1 MASLW
6 SSIEA
11 ACLVFVLIGALF
23 GNVILFYIVAKLR
36 ALQTKA
42 NVFILNLA
50 AADLLVTVFN
60 VPVTCVAV
68 IAEDWILGK
77 TVCLMTGFITLLTF
91 VASCMALS
99 MISINRYHAIV
110 HWSSYENIYKRRKCA
125 LYVCITWSITI
136 VLSLPPFFGW
146 AKFDYDPAQSYCFA
160 EWTSSKSYTIFM
172 ISVCLLVPLSV
183 MSYCYSNIIRFHK
196 ESGRRVMAE
205 TIMSRDDEF
214 HVRDPD
220 SRRQPKHKHLTRT
233 IVTLIAVFALCW
245 SPFAFIIIVQVFSS
259 THVPRAVDFASLI
272 LGYLNSFFNVIV
284 YNITNRRIRQV
295 YKNLFVT
302 ITGKAA
308 QRQQC

>member
-1 MASLW
+1 MALLW
-6 SSIEA
+6 TSIEA
-11 ACLVFVLIGALF
+11 ACLVFVFIGALF
-23 GNVILFYIVAKLR
+23 GNVILFCIVAKLR

-125 LYVCITWSITI
+125 LYVCITWPITI
-136 VLSLPPFFGW
+136 LLSLPPFFGW

-160 EWTSSKSYTIFM
+160 EWTSSKSCTIFM
-172 ISVCLLVPLSV
+172 ISVCLLIPLSV
-183 MSYCYSNIIRFHK
+183 MSYCYYNIIRFHK
-196 ESGRRVMAE
+196 ESERRAMAE
-205 TIMSRDDEF
+205 TIMSRDGEF
-214 HVRDPD
+214 HV
-220 SRRQPKHKHLTRT
+220 QPKHKHLTRT

-272 LGYLNSFFNVIV
+272 LAYLNSFFNVIV
-284 YNITNRRIRQV
+284 YNITNRRIRQG

-302 ITGKAA
+302 ITAKAA